1 MGKTKNVRRNKSRG
15 KGRKRN
21 MKGGMNLNQIISLVM
36 GGVSL
41 MSKADF
47 KNVIENSGVSLEK
60 QSEINSKF
68 QFDTSPEIC
77 EKMSKTCA
85 PVNSKPVLVIS
96 PEIWGEM
103 TQGGNT
109 EPIVIGTQSAIG
121 TGITTRATLQ
131 NTARP
136 VPNGPVYVNIPE
148 EPGSESRINDQEYLN
163 QLIIT
168 AAGYYRLSPPED
180 SIGNNLEMGSDGLVS
195 GGSRKRRPKT
205 KRRSKRY

>member
-41 MSKADF
+41 MSKDDF
-47 KNVIENSGVSLEK
+47 KVAVKNSNLSLAEQAK
-60 QSEINSKF
+60 INDNF

-77 EKMSKTCA
+77 EKISKTCA
-85 PVNSKPVLVIS
+85 PVNNKPVLVIS
-96 PEIWGEM
+96 PEIWGQM

-121 TGITTRATLQ
+121 TGITTRATSQ

-136 VPNGPVYVNIPE
+136 VPYGPVYVNLPE
-148 EPGSESRINDQEYLN
+148 ESGSESRINDQEYLN

-180 SIGNNLEMGSDGLVS
+180 SIGDNLEMGSDGLVS
-195 GGSRKRRPKT
+195 GGSRKKRPKT